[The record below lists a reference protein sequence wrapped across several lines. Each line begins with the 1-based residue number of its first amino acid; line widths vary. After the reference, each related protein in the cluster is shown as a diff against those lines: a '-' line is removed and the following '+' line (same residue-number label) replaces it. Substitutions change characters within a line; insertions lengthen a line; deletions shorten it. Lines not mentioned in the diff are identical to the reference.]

1 MLNQLKEVLCFMLR
15 FKALKTQNQKQAFMT
30 CFYQIGGNFNMIFLD
45 VLGLECGR
53 YRHRNPEPPNLDS
66 NIILN

>member
-30 CFYQIGGNFNMIFLD
+30 CFYQIGGDFNLIFLD
-45 VLGLECGR
+45 VL
-53 YRHRNPEPPNLDS
+53 
-66 NIILN
+66 